1 MRLGQ
6 VKYPV
11 KNKLIML
18 SAVVAVPF
26 LIMVVYLIFALHN
39 YSAAYD
45 TIVSNMTV
53 ANNYNLNF
61 KEEMDESLYKLVV
74 GAATFETIKD
84 DDSLEDPYVL
94 IDELREDF
102 DKLMRITT
110 DGESRTW
117 LQILLR
123 NIDTLED
130 KVGDIS
136 ENLGTADS
144 YDTNIE
150 MLDNNIYI
158 MTELIQDNIQ
168 YYIYYQTQS
177 MEHLT
182 EQLNERVNTF
192 TVFCAI
198 LLGVILLIVVVL
210 TAMIVTGIIRP
221 IRELSQATEKISQG
235 DFSVR
240 VQVETNDEVAVLAD
254 GVNIMTESIERFV
267 RKIKEDERKMRRA
280 DLRLLQEQINPHFL
294 YNTLDT
300 IVWLIEGNDPD
311 KAVNMVMS
319 LSEFFRLVLSK
330 GREYITIQ
338 EEEMHIKSY
347 LEIQQ
352 VRYRDI
358 MDYEIHMDP
367 ELYQYKILKLT
378 LQPLVENSLYHGI
391 KYKRAKGS
399 IKVTGTMSE
408 GKIHFL
414 VEDDGVGMEA
424 EELANLQREIVKP
437 CKDTGKGFG
446 LANVNERIR
455 MNFGAEYGM
464 TIDSERGQGTRVE
477 IVIPAVPYEQP
488 DQTPEQGDM
497 ASVPALPADKTGQHT
512 DTGFEE

>member
-6 VKYPV
+6 VKYSI

-26 LIMVVYLIFALHN
+26 LIMVVYLLYALHN

-94 IDELREDF
+94 IGELRDDF
-102 DKLMRITT
+102 NKLMRITP

-130 KVGDIS
+130 RVDDIS
-136 ENLGTADS
+136 ANLGTENS

-168 YYIYYQTQS
+168 YYIYHQTQS

-182 EQLNERVNTF
+182 ERLNERVNTF
-192 TVFCAI
+192 TIFCAI
-198 LLGVILLIVVVL
+198 LLGVILLIIIVL
-210 TAMIVTGIIRP
+210 TVMIVTGIIKP
-221 IRELSQATEKISQG
+221 IRELSQATEKISRG

-240 VQVETNDEVAVLAD
+240 VQVDTNDEVAVLAD

-352 VRYRDI
+352 VRYLDI
-358 MDYEIHMDP
+358 MDYEIHIDP
-367 ELYQYKILKLT
+367 ELYRYKILKLT

-399 IKVTGTMSE
+399 ITVTGTMKD
-408 GKIHFL
+408 GKIHFK
-414 VEDDGVGMEA
+414 VEDDGVGMEE
-424 EELANLQREIVKP
+424 EELANLRNEIMKP

-464 TIDSERGQGTRVE
+464 TIGSERGKGTLVE
-477 IVIPAVPYEQP
+477 IVIPAVPYEQS
-488 DQTPEQGDM
+488 EQMEDRED
-497 ASVPALPADKTGQHT
+497 AAVSSQQQ
-512 DTGFEE
+512 

>member
-1 MRLGQ
+1 MHLGQ
-6 VKYPV
+6 VKYSI

-26 LIMVVYLIFALHN
+26 LIMVVYLIYALHN

-45 TIVSNMTV
+45 TIVSSMTV

-94 IDELREDF
+94 MNELREDF
-102 DKLMRITT
+102 NKLMRVTT

-117 LQILLR
+117 LQILMR
-123 NIDTLED
+123 NVNTLED
-130 KVGDIS
+130 RVGDIRA
-136 ENLGTADS
+136 NLGAENS

-158 MTELIQDNIQ
+158 MTELIQDDIQ

-192 TVFCAI
+192 TIFCAI
-198 LLGVILLIVVVL
+198 LLGVVLLIVTAL
-210 TAMIVTGIIRP
+210 TIMIVTGIIRP

-240 VQVETNDEVAVLAD
+240 VQVDTNDEVAVLAD

-267 RKIKEDERKMRRA
+267 YKTKEDERKMRRA

-358 MDYEIHMDP
+358 MDYEIRIAP

-391 KYKRAKGS
+391 KYKRAKGK
-399 IKVTGTMSE
+399 ITVTGELAE
-408 GKIHFL
+408 GRIHFK
-414 VEDDGVGMEA
+414 VEDDGVGME
-424 EELANLQREIVKP
+424 EKELDSLRKEIVKP

-464 TIDSERGQGTRVE
+464 TINSVQGKGTCVE
-477 IVIPAVPYEQP
+477 VIIPAVLYEQAV
-488 DQTPEQGDM
+488 QLNNEN
-497 ASVPALPADKTGQHT
+497 
-512 DTGFEE
+512 DTGVS

>member
-6 VKYPV
+6 VKYPI
-11 KNKLIML
+11 KNKLVML
-18 SAVVAVPF
+18 SAVIVVPF
-26 LIMVVYLIFALHN
+26 LLLVIYLILALHN

-94 IDELREDF
+94 IGELRNDF
-102 DKLMRITT
+102 NKLMHITT
-110 DGESRTW
+110 DGESRAW

-130 KVGDIS
+130 RVGDIRA
-136 ENLGTADS
+136 NLGAENS
-144 YDTNIE
+144 YDANIE

-158 MTELIQDNIQ
+158 ITELIQDDMQ

-177 MEHLT
+177 MGHLT
-182 EQLNERVNTF
+182 ERLNERVNTF
-192 TVFCAI
+192 TVYCAI
-198 LLGVILLIVVVL
+198 LLGVIMLIVIVL
-210 TAMIVTGIIRP
+210 TIMIVTGIIKP

-240 VQVETNDEVAVLAD
+240 VQVDTDDEVAVLAD

-267 RKIKEDERKMRRA
+267 YKIKEDERKMHRA

-311 KAVNMVMS
+311 KAVNMVMA

-330 GREYITIQ
+330 GKEYITIQ
-338 EEEMHIKSY
+338 EEELHIKSY

-358 MDYEIHMDP
+358 MDYEIHIAP

-391 KYKRAKGS
+391 KYKRAKGN
-399 IKVTGTMSE
+399 IIVTGEMAE
-408 GKIHFL
+408 GNIHFK
-414 VEDDGVGMEA
+414 VQDDGVGMEE
-424 EELANLQREIVKP
+424 EELANLRKEIMKP

-446 LANVNERIR
+446 LANVSERIR
-455 MNFGAEYGM
+455 MNFGAGYGM
-464 TIDSERGQGTRVE
+464 TIHSERGKGTCVE
-477 IVIPAVPYEQP
+477 IVIPAVPYEQ
-488 DQTPEQGDM
+488 TEQIEDKDG
-497 ASVPALPADKTGQHT
+497 VALLM
-512 DTGFEE
+512 